1 MPSIGFFDIETTGL
15 YPQRHRFLTTAIAR
29 NLERDPWLVV
39 NREDAEL
46 EALVTARDWLEEL
59 DQVVSWAGNAF
70 DIPFINYRLAVHGER
85 RLDIRDKHFDMKAW
99 AKRNDPLGLFALPE
113 RHHHGLE
120 AHAKALGIPT
130 KDTPFDE
137 EVWGL
142 AAEGDVDALI
152 SVANHNVEDV
162 ITTRAVY
169 DRLVEPVD
177 ERKRQL
183 SIFDAV

>member
-1 MPSIGFFDIETTGL
+1 
-15 YPQRHRFLTTAIAR
+15 
-29 NLERDPWLVV
+29 VV
-39 NREDAEL
+39 NLEDAEA
-46 EALVTARDWLEEL
+46 EALITARDWLEGL

-70 DIPFINYRLAVHGER
+70 DIPFMNYRLAVVGER
-85 RLDIRDKHFDMKAW
+85 RLNIKDTHFDLKAW
-99 AKRNDPLGLFALPE
+99 AKREDPLGLFALPE

-152 SVANHNVEDV
+152 AVANHNVEDV
-162 ITTRAVY
+162 ITLRRLY
-169 DRLVEPVD
+169 DKLYEPVD

-183 SIFDAV
+183 SLF

>member
-1 MPSIGFFDIETTGL
+1 MASIGFFDIETTGL
-15 YPQRHRFLTTAIAR
+15 RPRQHRFLTTAIAR

-39 NREDAEL
+39 NREDAEA
-46 EALVTARDWLEEL
+46 EALITARDWLEGL
-59 DQVVSWAGNAF
+59 DQVVSWGGNYF
-70 DIPFINYRLAVHGER
+70 DLPFMNYRLAVHGER
-85 RLDIRDKHFDMKAW
+85 RLDIRDTHFDMKAW
-99 AKRNDPLGLFALPE
+99 CKRNDPLGLMALPE
-113 RHHHGLE
+113 RYYHGLE

-130 KDTPFDE
+130 KGTPFDE
-137 EVWGL
+137 ELWGL
-142 AAEGDVDALI
+142 AADGDVDALI

-183 SIFDAV
+183 SIFDAI